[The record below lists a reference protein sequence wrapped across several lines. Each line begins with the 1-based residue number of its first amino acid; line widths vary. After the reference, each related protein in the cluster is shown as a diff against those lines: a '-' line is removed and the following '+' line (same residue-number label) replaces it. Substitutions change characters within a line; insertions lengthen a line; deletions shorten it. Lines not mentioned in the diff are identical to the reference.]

1 MSVTIDHVFRWW
13 GSEQGERT
21 ALVFGDRRVSYATLN
36 AWVGRVASEFAQAGV
51 GVGERVTIYAA
62 NSLEYCVAA
71 LACLRCGGI
80 ITGLNNRMVTPEVMY
95 LLGDYAPAVL
105 ITDEECA
112 ARLPERLEII
122 SPTGEPVKQP
132 VRISISEIGASRQGD
147 PADIRREVDPNS
159 PAVIVTTSGS
169 TARPK
174 GVMWS
179 NRTII
184 DYNHAYSLEDPLDV
198 AHPKLLVVA
207 PFSTSAGLV
216 QFLQAILMGGT
227 AYLAPKFD
235 AAEALAT
242 IATERI
248 TIFCGA
254 PIFFQRI
261 AELPAFAG
269 ADVASIQIAQT
280 GGAAVDPKLLKLW
293 ADKGVLVRQI
303 YGQTECGGTAV
314 ANPRR
319 FALTHPECCG
329 HGGAL
334 RDVAIIGPGGEFLPQ
349 GEVGQIVLRGPG
361 VMLGYWNNPK
371 ATAEVLVDG
380 WLRTGDLGVFNELGL
395 LRFVDRAKDMIIS
408 GGLNV
413 SAAEVERVI
422 MEYAGVSEVAVLSAP
437 DPVFS
442 ETPFAVVYGDER
454 VTVQALFD
462 HCRQNLSSYKLPRYI
477 ELREEPLPR
486 LATGKISKVAIR
498 KLYPMPEKLPQRI
511 N

>member
-1 MSVTIDHVFRWW
+1 MSATIDHVLRWW
-13 GSEQGERT
+13 GSEQGERR
-21 ALVFGDRRVSYATLN
+21 ALACGDNGVTYAELDG
-36 AWVGRVASEFAQAGV
+36 WVGRVASTFAQSGV
-51 GVGERVTIYAA
+51 SVGDRVTIYAA

-80 ITGLNNRMVTPEVMY
+80 VAGLNSRMVTPEVIY

-105 ITDEECA
+105 VTDDECG
-112 ARLPERLEII
+112 ARLPERLEITSPAGGEVNPPLRMSITGI
-122 SPTGEPVKQP
+122 SAL
-132 VRISISEIGASRQGD
+132 RHGD
-147 PADIRREVDPNS
+147 PLDVRREVDPDL

-179 NRTII
+179 NRSII
-184 DYNHAYSLEDPLDV
+184 DYNHAYRLEDPLDV
-198 AHPKLLVVA
+198 AHPKFLVAA
-207 PFSTSAGLV
+207 PFSTSAGFV

-227 AYLAPKFD
+227 ACFSPRFD
-235 AAEALAT
+235 AAEALET

-261 AELPAFAG
+261 AELPAFAA

-303 YGQTECGGTAV
+303 YGQTECGGTGI

-319 FALTHPECCG
+319 FALSHPEYCG

-334 RDVAIIGPGGEFLPQ
+334 REAAVIGPDGRFLPH

-361 VMLGYWNNPK
+361 IMLGYWNNPK

-395 LRFVDRAKDMIIS
+395 MRFVDRAKDMIIS

-422 MEYAGVSEVAVLSAP
+422 MDYAGVSEVAVLSAP
-437 DPVFS
+437 DAVFG
-442 ETPFAVVYGDER
+442 ETPFAVVHGDER
-454 VTVQALFD
+454 VTVPGLFE
-462 HCRQNLSSYKLPRYI
+462 HCRQNLSGYKLPRYI
-477 ELREEPLPR
+477 ELRNEPLPR
-486 LATGKISKVAIR
+486 LATGKISKPAIR
-498 KLYPMPEKLPQRI
+498 KLYPIPEKLPRRI
-511 N
+511 G